1 MINAL
6 SFDVED
12 WFQIV
17 YKRMVG
23 EEIHPSRI
31 VNVNVLRILNIL
43 AEYQVKATFFIVGAV
58 AEAYPKLIKEI
69 HKQEHEI
76 ALHSYTHQTLF
87 QHTPDSFRADLQQ
100 SLSVLE
106 AITGEK
112 PLGFRAPAFSITEET
127 LWALDILKEE
137 GIEYDSSVFPI
148 KHRRY
153 GIPTAPRFPYRIET
167 SSGNGITEFPLSTY
181 CLAGKRFPFCGGGYM
196 RLLPCFVVETAIQKL
211 NAAGNPVILYF
222 HPYEFSKEE
231 ASIATRDFRTN
242 LKFRLYKASQNF
254 GRTRSERK
262 LRTLLT
268 NFEFSTAKDVLNCH
282 NGQSIRLLKQ
292 ESY

>member
-12 WFQIV
+12 WYQIV
-17 YKRMVG
+17 YKQMVG
-23 EEIHPSRI
+23 KETKPSLT
-31 VNVNVLRILNIL
+31 VNANVLRILSIL
-43 AEYQVKATFFIVGAV
+43 AEHQVKATFFIVGTT
-58 AEAYPKLIKEI
+58 AEAHPKLIKEV
-69 HKQEHEI
+69 HDQGHEI
-76 ALHSYTHQTLF
+76 ASHSYTHQTLF
-87 QHTPDSFRADLQQ
+87 QHTPDSFRTDLRL

-137 GIEYDSSVFPI
+137 GVEYDSSIFPI

-167 SSGNGITEFPLSTY
+167 PSGDGIIEFPLSTY
-181 CLAGKRFPFCGGGYM
+181 CLAGKRFPFCGGGYI

-211 NAAGNPVILYF
+211 NSAGNPVILYF
-222 HPYEFSKEE
+222 HPYEFSKEGG
-231 ASIATRDFRTN
+231 SIATGNFKTN
-242 LKFRLYKASQNF
+242 LKFRLYKASQNW

-268 NFEFSTAKDVLNCH
+268 HFEFSTAKDVLNC
-282 NGQSIRLLKQ
+282 KA
-292 ESY
+292 